1 MENKSMMKINT
12 TTYMVLLL
20 ILLSIDDSGRHVCV
34 ADEYDDCMHWCWR
47 RLIGMDPSGIYTIC
61 DEACSAKLSHSAI
74 IGKLREISS
83 IH

>member
-1 MENKSMMKINT
+1 MASFRSCVSATRENRQ
-12 TTYMVLLL
+12 L
-20 ILLSIDDSGRHVCV
+20 SGRHVCV

-83 IH
+83 I